1 MELLHI
7 AEAAQELGISY
18 PTLKQWIYRGKL
30 RSVKTAGGHH
40 RIPRTEIDRVLFAAG
55 KKASQA
61 AKPRVTPTAF
71 LSGLEHLISGR
82 NQLVGRITSIEVIGL
97 LAKVTLDIGG
107 QSVTAIITRDACRD
121 LDLKPGD
128 TAAALIKATEVMILR
143 PVTNRN
149 KASASPSGRKNASAV
164 RRRNAVARGK
174 A

>member
-7 AEAAQELGISY
+7 AEAVQELGISY

-40 RIPRTEIDRVLFAAG
+40 RIPRAEIDRVLFAAG
-55 KKASQA
+55 KEAAKP
-61 AKPRVTPTAF
+61 AKPRVTSTAY

-82 NQLVGRITSIEVIGL
+82 NQLVGRISSVEVIGL

-143 PVTNRN
+143 PVTGRN
-149 KASASPSGRKNASAV
+149 VPAATRRPTRASGRKGSAQKK
-164 RRRNAVARGK
+164 R
-174 A
+174 

>member
-7 AEAAQELGISY
+7 ADAAQQLGISY

-40 RIPRTEIDRVLFAAG
+40 RIPRAEIDRVLFAAG
-55 KKASQA
+55 KQA
-61 AKPRVTPTAF
+61 ASAGKPRIPHAAS

-82 NQLVGRITSIEVIGL
+82 NQLVGRITTIEVVGL
-97 LAKVTLDIGG
+97 LAKVALDIGG

-143 PVTNRN
+143 PVTASSAGSGSRADQ
-149 KASASPSGRKNASAV
+149 KSASGLRARKT
-164 RRRNAVARGK
+164 VAKGK
-174 A
+174 R